1 MQLRLLSV
9 LALLT
14 SVLVSCSTY
23 QVNVLSSTNTTKDDK
38 TGVFNFENDSV
49 KITYSFSGNNAPV
62 SIQVFNKLDKPLY
75 VDWQRSAAI
84 IGDDA
89 VSYQPNRVNISGNY
103 DGQTYSWQNRPRSF
117 LNNYS
122 STSGTV
128 SAVADLPKN
137 TTFLPPHSQI
147 SNVPIVLTKDRFHL
161 PDSGFRKEK
170 INLFT
175 GDFATRTEIQTA
187 DFIKDNSPLKFKS
200 YLTLYTQDGNEI
212 KPMAYQHEFYV
223 SKIINTTTEPY
234 NLPEFQR
241 QRGDFFINAKVPQT
255 NTTTSAAN

>member
-1 MQLRLLSV
+1 MQLKLLST

-14 SVLVSCSTY
+14 CMLLSCSTY

-38 TGVFNFENDSV
+38 TGVFKFENDSV
-49 KITYSFSGNNAPV
+49 KITYSFYGNNAPV

-89 VSYQPNRVNISGNY
+89 VSYMPNQVNISGSY
-103 DGQTYSWQNRPRSF
+103 SGQTYSWQNRPRYAAG
-117 LNNYS
+117 NYS
-122 STSGTV
+122 STSGSI

-137 TTFLPPHSQI
+137 TTFLPPHSQA
-147 SNVPIVLTKDRFHL
+147 SNVPILLTKDRFQL
-161 PDSGFRKEK
+161 PNSGYRKEK
-170 INLFT
+170 VNLFT
-175 GDFATRTEIQTA
+175 GDFSTRAEIQVA

-200 YLTLYTQDGNEI
+200 YLTLYTQDGNMV

-223 SKIINTTTEPY
+223 SKVVNTTTEPFY
-234 NLPEFQR
+234 LPEFQGK
-241 QRGDFFINAKVPQT
+241 RGDFFLNTKVPQT
-255 NTTTSAAN
+255 TVASATAN

>member
-1 MQLRLLSV
+1 MQLKLFSA
-9 LALLT
+9 LAFVAC
-14 SVLVSCSTY
+14 VLVSCSKY

-49 KITYSFSGNNAPV
+49 KITYSFYGNNAPV

-89 VSYQPNRVNISGNY
+89 VSYMPNQVNISGNY
-103 DGQTYSWQNRPRSF
+103 SGQTYSWQSRPRSIA
-117 LNNYS
+117 NNYS
-122 STSGTV
+122 STSGSI

-137 TTFLPPHSQI
+137 TTFLLPHSQI
-147 SNVPIVLTKDRFHL
+147 SNVPILLTKDRLQL

-170 INLFT
+170 VNLFT
-175 GDFATRTEIQTA
+175 GDFSTRAEVQVA
-187 DFIKDNSPLKFKS
+187 DFMKDNSPLKFKS
-200 YLTLYTQDGNEI
+200 YLTLYTQDGNGV

-223 SKIINTTTEPY
+223 SKIVNTTTEPFY
-234 NLPEFQR
+234 LPEFQSK
-241 QRGDFFINAKVPQT
+241 RGDFFLNAKALPT
-255 NTTTSAAN
+255 AATAN